1 MFQTK
6 MGRNIRRTCDICL
19 KTMREDNLKRHMKKH
34 NKKTMNPLVKTFTQ
48 CEICLKQM
56 RKDNLKRHMK
66 QHEKKSERKE
76 QKFLENLTSEMQE
89 FNRKTEIGRKI
100 REIMDKNP
108 QFNENALSKEN
119 REALDIFNLYGK
131 GRKNGKIEW
140 RGWQEELIKYLKKP
154 SDREIIW
161 VIGKSG
167 NQGKSFFQEQIREE
181 YGYDKVCSIEISD
194 SPKNIFYILKK
205 SCSTANIFLFN
216 LPRATV
222 LDRENYKILENI
234 KDGSAIAGKYHST
247 RITFRKP
254 NVVMVFSNYAPET
267 DALSSDRWT
276 IFNISA
282 DLQNLEKIPHH
293 LAYQYLPPQNTKK
306 NSWQIN
312 EKKQGDSYYYYMPNS
327 P

>member
-1 MFQTK
+1 MK
-6 MGRNIRRTCDICL
+6 H
-19 KTMREDNLKRHMKKH
+19 MRKDHLSRHMK
-34 NKKTMNPLVKTFTQ
+34 V
-48 CEICLKQM
+48 
-56 RKDNLKRHMK
+56 
-66 QHEKKSERKE
+66 HEKKSERKE
-76 QKFLENLTSEMQE
+76 KKFLDNITFEMQE
-89 FNRKTEIGRKI
+89 YNRKIELGRKI
-100 REIMDKNP
+100 KEIMDKNP
-108 QFNENALSKEN
+108 QFNENGLSKDN
-119 REALDIFNLYGK
+119 KEALEIFNLYGK
-131 GRKNGKIEW
+131 SRNNMKVDW
-140 RGWQEELIKYLKKP
+140 RGWQEELRKYLKKP

-181 YGYDKVCSIEISD
+181 FGYDKVCSIEISD

-222 LDRENYKILENI
+222 LERENYKILENI
-234 KDGSAIAGKYHST
+234 KDGAAIAGKYHST
-247 RITFRKP
+247 RITFNKP

-282 DLQNLEKIPHH
+282 NLQNLEKIPHY
-293 LAYQYLPPQNTKK
+293 LAYQDLPPQNTNGKP
-306 NSWQIN
+306 WQTQ
-312 EKKQGDSYYYYMPNS
+312 KKQSYYMPNS

>member
-1 MFQTK
+1 MP
-6 MGRNIRRTCDICL
+6 RNLLKTCEVCM
-19 KTMREDNLKRHMKKH
+19 KTMRGDVLKRHMKKH
-34 NKKTMNPLVKTFTQ
+34 DKVIVNDQVITTAK
-48 CEICLKQM
+48 CEICMKHM
-56 RKDNLKRHMK
+56 RKDNLSRHMK
-66 QHEKKSERKE
+66 VHEKKSERKE
-76 QKFLENLTSEMQE
+76 KKFLDNITFEMQE
-89 FNRKTEIGRKI
+89 YNRKIELGRKI
-100 REIMDKNP
+100 KEIMDKNP
-108 QFNENALSKEN
+108 QFNENGLSKDN
-119 REALDIFNLYGK
+119 KEALEIFNLYGK
-131 GRKNGKIEW
+131 SRNNMKVDW
-140 RGWQEELIKYLKKP
+140 RGWQEELRKYLKKP

-181 YGYDKVCSIEISD
+181 FGYDKVCSIEISD

-222 LDRENYKILENI
+222 LERENYKILENI
-234 KDGSAIAGKYHST
+234 KDGAAIAGKYHST
-247 RITFRKP
+247 RITFNKP

-282 DLQNLEKIPHH
+282 DLLKLEKIS
-293 LAYQYLPPQNTKK
+293 ARESSKYLPQQNTTK
-306 NSWQIN
+306 NSWQIQK
-312 EKKQGDSYYYYMPNS
+312 KKQGDGQYYYYMPDS